1 MLGTDELD
9 ARLRLLDR
17 EVLEP
22 RQAGFAQLHCET
34 AVALPAREHVI
45 LRLASPPL
53 TVAGGMVLEPATRR
67 QRRNCPPV
75 LKRLEDLRALA
86 PEAIVAAQV
95 EREGPGGTTL
105 RQLSQLSGLATPRI
119 AELLQTLPV
128 VTSRSGLVVGK
139 TDMDHLLSRIPQLLV
154 PHPTGLSRDQLLSAL
169 SGTGHA
175 VLDAAL
181 GRLLARAAISLRGT
195 QYLIPRPN
203 EDLARARNEVELAS
217 QIAEILRRS
226 GLAPPNPSTIV
237 TGAQSKR
244 AVDRLLRAGIIV
256 RCCDRAKDREILF
269 HKDAIEAAQRRL
281 EPLLEGSPGL
291 LVNEI
296 TAALG
301 ISRKYCM
308 PLLDHL
314 DTIHFTRRVDDRRV
328 REVGQF
334 NRTRG

>member
-1 MLGTDELD
+1 
-9 ARLRLLDR
+9 
-17 EVLEP
+17 
-22 RQAGFAQLHCET
+22 
-34 AVALPAREHVI
+34 
-45 LRLASPPL
+45 
-53 TVAGGMVLEPATRR
+53 LEPATRR
-67 QRRNCPPV
+67 QRRNCPPI
-75 LKRLEDLRALA
+75 LKRLEDLRAL
-86 PEAIVAAQV
+86 PREAIIAAQV
-95 EREGPGGTTL
+95 QREGAEGTTL
-105 RQLSQLSGLATPRI
+105 RQLSQLSALATPRV

-139 TDMDHLLSRIPQLLV
+139 ADMDHLLSLIPQLLA
-154 PHPTGLSRDQLLSAL
+154 PHPTGLTRDKLLSAL
-169 SGTGHA
+169 AGTGHA

-181 GRLLARAAISLRGT
+181 GRLLARGVVSLRGSL
-195 QYLIPRPN
+195 YLIPRLD
-203 EDLARARNEVELAS
+203 EDLARAHNEMELAS

-226 GLAPPNPSTIV
+226 GLAPPNPNTIV

-256 RCCDRAKDREILF
+256 RAVDRAKDREILF

-281 EPLLEGSPGL
+281 APLLENSPGL

-314 DTIHFTRRVDDRRV
+314 DTIHFTRRVDDRRI